1 MVEEMR
7 VLVYVLVRNGWG
19 NACVSVCVCVSKKW
33 LRKCLC

>member
-7 VLVYVLVRNGWG
+7 VLVYVLVRNGWE
-19 NACVSVCVCVSKKW
+19 NACVSECASKKW